1 VSGILHWSRAER
13 VGASRMLAAAVG
25 LAVPVVA
32 GVLGGHVAAGMTA
45 AMGGLAMAEVGDT
58 GSAAQRVADVLRCL
72 VAVMLA
78 VLLGTFVTRHG
89 VAGAL
94 AMVAAAALASALGS
108 TGREAAKATM
118 KFTIFMAIA
127 TYAAWP
133 DGDPARMVA
142 AFGAGAVWAGAVAL
156 GLSAA
161 FHLATRAT
169 AQAAALPVASAA
181 SRLPWPEKLVRAA
194 SRREAWSYTARLVSA
209 LAVAQLARG
218 LWSSPHDYWI
228 VVTAALVVTR
238 ATAGAHV
245 RALQRTLGTLAGVV
259 FGTALLAS
267 HLAAWAVL
275 AAIALFAGLRPLL
288 KVRNYLV
295 YSAIMTP
302 LVVMLLEFGRPF
314 DPSILV
320 ERLLATLAG
329 CAIAMA
335 ADFVAP
341 ATPREGARP
350 PQAPL

>member
-1 VSGILHWSRAER
+1 MTGILHWSRAER
-13 VGASRMLAAAVG
+13 VGAARILAAAIG

-32 GVLGGHVAAGMTA
+32 GAATGHTAEGMTA

-58 GSAAQRVADVLRCL
+58 GSVVQRVADVLRCL
-72 VAVMLA
+72 IAVMAA
-78 VLLGTFVTRHG
+78 VVLGTFVTREG
-89 VAGAL
+89 VAGAI

-108 TGREAAKATM
+108 TSREAVKATT

-127 TYAAWP
+127 TYSTWP
-133 DGDPARMVA
+133 EGGPARMVG

-156 GLSAA
+156 VLSTA

-169 AQAAALPVASAA
+169 AAAAAPVPASPAT
-181 SRLPWPEKLVRAA
+181 RLPWPERLVRAA
-194 SRREAWSYTARLVSA
+194 SRREAWSYTVRLVAA
-209 LAVAQLARG
+209 LAAAQAVRAF
-218 LWSSPHDYWI
+218 WPSPHAYWV
-228 VVTAALVVTR
+228 VVTASLVVTR

-245 RALQRTLGTLAGVV
+245 RALQRTLGTMAGVIL
-259 FGTALLAS
+259 GTALLAS
-267 HLAAWAVL
+267 HLATWAVL

-302 LVVMLLEFGRPF
+302 LVVLLLEFGRPF
-314 DPSILV
+314 EPSILV
-320 ERLLATLAG
+320 ERLLATVAG

>member
-1 VSGILHWSRAER
+1 MTGILHWSRAER
-13 VGASRMLAAAVG
+13 VGASRILASAIG

-32 GVLGGHVAAGMTA
+32 GAATGHTPEGMTA

-58 GSAAQRVADVLRCL
+58 GSAVQRVADVLRCL
-72 VAVMLA
+72 LAVMA
-78 VLLGTFVTRHG
+78 SVLLGTFVTRQG

-94 AMVAAAALASALGS
+94 AMVAAAAIASALGS
-108 TGREAAKATM
+108 TSREAVKATT

-127 TYAAWP
+127 TYSTWP
-133 DGDPARMVA
+133 QGDPARMVG

-156 GLSAA
+156 TLSAA

-169 AQAAALPVASAA
+169 ADAAAPPPANPAG
-181 SRLPWPEKLVRAA
+181 RLPWPEKLVRAA
-194 SRREAWSYTARLVSA
+194 SRREAWSYTARLVAA
-209 LAVAQLARG
+209 LAVAQLVRWA
-218 LWSSPHDYWI
+218 WHSPHAYWV
-228 VVTAALVVTR
+228 VVTASLVVTR

-245 RALQRTLGTLAGVV
+245 RALQRTLGTMAGVV
-259 FGTALLAS
+259 LGTAMLAS
-267 HLAAWAVL
+267 HLATGAVL
-275 AAIALFAGLRPLL
+275 GAIALFAGLRPLL